1 MLSFAG
7 MYTMYIAKMGF
18 NKEEI
23 SIAVTIYTVSG
34 LIGQSVIGYLI
45 DKFKNTRAILLICF
59 GTGIFAVFGLPFA
72 KIKWLTY
79 AIITVWGFFI
89 SGTSSI
95 TDAWSINMLKKYKA
109 ERNFGRVR
117 GFGSVG
123 YGLSGAVIGIL
134 LSRFGWNVYY
144 FYMGIGLI
152 LTMIVVYC
160 MNDVEEVKIEKIN
173 SKVSIREAS
182 VQIFKIK
189 PLIVMIIIVFM
200 YNFVV
205 KGIYNYLSVIVS
217 EFGGGPLSLGFTYFF
232 DATPEVVTFFLTSRL
247 LKKHDSITLII
258 WAFVLQIIRL
268 TVILIFNN
276 ALSVILMGVMSGF
289 GFGLLASAYKTYIY
303 KVSPEKYKTS
313 CVTLAES
320 IMGLSSIISAPV
332 FGVLFTVLS
341 PGATIFIGLIID
353 IISVIIILVYKKYFF
368 NKPKDKAVSI

>member
-18 NKEEI
+18 SKKEI

-72 KIKWLTY
+72 RIKWLTY

-160 MNDVEEVKIEKIN
+160 MNDVEEVKMEKIN

-232 DATPEVVTFFLTSRL
+232 DATPRL
-247 LKKHDSITLII
+247 S
-258 WAFVLQIIRL
+258 
-268 TVILIFNN
+268 
-276 ALSVILMGVMSGF
+276 
-289 GFGLLASAYKTYIY
+289 
-303 KVSPEKYKTS
+303 
-313 CVTLAES
+313 
-320 IMGLSSIISAPV
+320 
-332 FGVLFTVLS
+332 LF
-341 PGATIFIGLIID
+341 
-353 IISVIIILVYKKYFF
+353 
-368 NKPKDKAVSI
+368 